1 MGEIFGDV
9 PYIAARAQAFA
20 KPGTVVVDGAGAASL
35 KEPDASHENPTPQT
49 TRFRNFLVN

>member
-1 MGEIFGDV
+1 MGEISGDV